1 MTPSTFKTRRA
12 NVAWAFAAADVHAPE
27 LFDAIAETALTQGER
42 FNSQDL
48 ANLAQA
54 FSNARRVS
62 PKLFD
67 FIAKTCLQRGLGA
80 FNSQD
85 LANTAF
91 AFGTAG
97 HASRELFDAIGE
109 AAPRSI
115 GSFTGQGLANTLW
128 AYCVLGVDAPAFFT
142 AAAEALP
149 AHIDRLREDFAA
161 SSQLYQVFLYLQIE
175 SPHQR
180 LLPVLAE
187 HRQIWL
193 DAFWNDSIRPSQS
206 QLGVSHALNV
216 LGWEHE
222 DELRTE
228 DGLSLDMANSSTK
241 TVVEFDGPTH
251 YLQGP
256 DGPSLDGRTH
266 FKRRLLARLGWTC
279 AAVPYFEWDPL
290 LASGATEP
298 YLRGVLARLA
308 PQN

>member
-1 MTPSTFKTRRA
+1 MSRLVRGVEDVDVLFQRHRRDVVRRECRTSHTTRR
-12 NVAWAFAAADVHAPE
+12 FPHAGPTSPGPSPRPTSPPE

-54 FSNARRVS
+54 FSNARRSS

-142 AAAEALP
+142 AAAEAP
-149 AHIDRLREDFAA
+149 AC
-161 SSQLYQVFLYLQIE
+161 SY
-175 SPHQR
+175 
-180 LLPVLAE
+180 
-187 HRQIWL
+187 
-193 DAFWNDSIRPSQS
+193 
-206 QLGVSHALNV
+206 
-216 LGWEHE
+216 
-222 DELRTE
+222 
-228 DGLSLDMANSSTK
+228 
-241 TVVEFDGPTH
+241 
-251 YLQGP
+251 
-256 DGPSLDGRTH
+256 
-266 FKRRLLARLGWTC
+266 
-279 AAVPYFEWDPL
+279 
-290 LASGATEP
+290 
-298 YLRGVLARLA
+298 
-308 PQN
+308 